1 MTGHEQRH
9 PVAQAAH
16 AIQVAGHVQ
25 LPGAPALRTKVLGVL
40 IVILMI
46 LVALLACGGVV
57 FAAAAFMTGVRL
69 TIATLIGLITV
80 LGLLTVVF
88 LCLVSAKRRQAQIQ
102 AGRGASCSTRG
113 PRAHTAWRRPDPLV
127 GPRTSALHDGALLER

>member
-80 LGLLTVVF
+80 LGLLTVVSVS
-88 LCLVSAKRRQAQIQ
+88 CLGQAQTSAIQ

-127 GPRTSALHDGALLER
+127 GLRTSALHDGALLER